1 VASNRASD
9 RDDETPRKPRSATD
23 PRPRDPLESEITP
36 IPLSAD
42 EQQRVEKLERARIRA
57 LTSWTK
63 RRSAPLWRRRI
74 RADWSEL
81 GNGRKPHL
89 VKAGQGVKD
98 VNRRNVLASLFAD
111 LPPPPSSSPTRVGIP
126 RHETHPL
133 TIAAN
138 VGGRVI
144 RVAVRSR
151 RSSRVVRSRFFL
163 RAISAINSASEI
175 RSRCRCRVADQQ
187 ASREI
192 RATSEEASESPAGLS
207 VVDREIDRFTCGSF
221 SSGAFYR
228 ARGAF
233 AEDFRIPHD

>member
-36 IPLSAD
+36 IPLCAD

-74 RADWSEL
+74 RADCSEL
-81 GNGRKPHL
+81 GNGRKPRL

-163 RAISAINSASEI
+163 RAISAINSASEV
-175 RSRCRCRVADQQ
+175 RSRCHCRVADQQ

-192 RATSEEASESPAGLS
+192 RHFG
-207 VVDREIDRFTCGSF
+207 GSF
-221 SSGAFYR
+221 RVSGRSLGRGSRDRSIHLRIFLIRSVLPR